1 MSINPATKITL
12 RSKATIIK
20 GLIIII
26 SALIAAYILINET
39 GLRRISRINLIKIKS
54 KIEEEMP
61 QKKEEIK
68 VTGQVREEEEIEEKI
83 REENKFEIKITSTTT
98 TKVTTLKAKEV
109 NNEDQLIEIAKI
121 WRVEQV
127 RNFLIGVGY

>member
-1 MSINPATKITL
+1 MNPTSKIAL

-26 SALIAAYILINET
+26 SALIIAYILINES
-39 GLRRISRINLIKIKS
+39 GLRRISRINLIKIKL
-54 KIEEEMP
+54 KIEEEVP

-68 VTGQVREEEEIEEKI
+68 VTGRDREEVEEKI

-98 TKVTTLKAKEV
+98 ITTTKED

-127 RNFLIGVGY
+127 RIF